1 MTRPAILLVA
11 AVLAATPLSAQEPAA
26 APDTTGLAHA
36 REIMRTIPLIDGHN
50 DLPFELRERVDG
62 DLEALDI
69 SQPQDSLMTDIARLR
84 EGQVGAQFFAAYV
97 PSDLIGYGA
106 ARFALMQID
115 VIHRLAARYPD
126 TFEFARSAEDIRRI
140 FDQGKIAAMIGIEG
154 GHAIENSLDLL
165 RTYYDLG
172 VRYMTLT
179 HWATTDWA
187 DAATDDPEWQGLRPG
202 FGEDVVREM
211 NRLGMLVDIS
221 HVSDSTMVDA
231 MRISRAPVIFSHS
244 SARALDGHV
253 RNVPDPV
260 LRILGT
266 NGGVVMVNFAPDFVS
281 EDRRLWAVRADSLR
295 DSLRASFADDTA
307 GLRAAFLAWREANPQ
322 PDATLSQVADHIDHL
337 VATAGIDHVG
347 IGSDFDGIGA
357 TPVGLE
363 DVSTFPDLIAELVR
377 RGYPDEDIRKIL
389 GGNLLRALDRAEE
402 VAAQMKEETGPY
414 VGTLESP
421 YGEPPEEP

>member
-1 MTRPAILLVA
+1 MTRTALFYLAAAGIA
-11 AVLAATPLSAQEPAA
+11 AVPVSAQEPAS
-26 APDTTGLAHA
+26 APDTTALAHA

-62 DLEALDI
+62 DLDSLDI
-69 SQPQDSLMTDIARLR
+69 AEPQDSLMTDIARLR

-115 VIHRLAARYPD
+115 LIHRLAERYPD

-140 FDQGKIAAMIGIEG
+140 FDQGKIGALIGIEG

-187 DAATDDPEWQGLRPG
+187 DAATDEPEWQGLRPG

-231 MRISRAPVIFSHS
+231 MRVSRAPVIFSHS

-253 RNVPDPV
+253 RNVPDAI

-295 DSLRASFADDTA
+295 DSLRASFVDDTA
-307 GLRAAFLAWREANPQ
+307 GMRAAFLAWREANPQ
-322 PDATLSQVADHIDHL
+322 PDATLAQVADHIDHL

-389 GGNLLRALDRAEE
+389 GGNLLRVLDRAEE
-402 VAAQMKEETGPY
+402 VAAQLKEETGPY
-414 VGTLESP
+414 VGTLPSP
-421 YGEPPEEP
+421 YGEPPEE